1 MSDILDII
9 TSRKSVNSYTDEP
22 VTREEI
28 DRVLEAGKHA
38 PSGMNKEPVI
48 AIAVTDPEMIG
59 KLRRMNQDVMGMY
72 ERDPF
77 YGAPCV
83 IAVLADKQSFTH
95 VYDGSLAIGYMLL
108 EAHSLG
114 LGARWIH
121 RCKEEFETE
130 EGKEI
135 LRSLG
140 IEGEY
145 EGIGH
150 VILGHAAG
158 ELHPDFVKKDSFA
171 YYLD

>member
-1 MSDILDII
+1 MNDILDII
-9 TSRKSVNSYTDEP
+9 KARKSVNSYTDEP
-22 VTREEI
+22 VSREQL
-28 DRVLEAGKHA
+28 DRVLEAGKYA

-48 AIAVTDPEMIG
+48 AIAVTDPDMIA
-59 KLRRMNQDVMGMY
+59 KLRKMNQDVMGMY

-83 IAVLADKQSFTH
+83 IAVLADKSTRTYL
-95 VYDGSLAIGYMLL
+95 YDGSLAIENMLL
-108 EAHSLG
+108 EAFSMG

-130 EGKEI
+130 AGKEI
-135 LRSLG
+135 LKSLG

-150 VILGHAAG
+150 VILGHPAG
-158 ELHPDFVKKDSFA
+158 ELHPDFVKKETFA
-171 YYLD
+171 YYI

>member
-1 MSDILDII
+1 MGDILDII
-9 TSRKSVNSYTDEP
+9 KARKSVNSYTDEP

-28 DRVLEAGKHA
+28 DKVLTAGKYG
-38 PSGMNKEPVI
+38 PSGMNKQPVI
-48 AIAVTDPEMIG
+48 AVAVTDPDMIA
-59 KLRRMNQDVMGMY
+59 KLRKMNQDVMGMY

-83 IAVLADKQSFTH
+83 IAVLANKESFTR
-95 VYDGSLAIGYMLL
+95 VYDGSIAIGYMLL
-108 EAHSLG
+108 EAFSLG

-130 EGKEI
+130 AGKEI
-135 LRSLG
+135 LKSLG

-158 ELHPDFVKKDSFA
+158 ELHPDFEKKDDFA
-171 YYLD
+171 YYID